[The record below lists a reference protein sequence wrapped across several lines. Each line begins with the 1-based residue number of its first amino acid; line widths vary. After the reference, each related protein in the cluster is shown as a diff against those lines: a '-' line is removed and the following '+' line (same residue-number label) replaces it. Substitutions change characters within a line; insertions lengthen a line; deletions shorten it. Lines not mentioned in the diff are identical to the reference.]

1 MNRLP
6 VKPPAPVRQSGTHII
21 GRLLSPRHV
30 LALLS
35 LLETVLLETI
45 FSLATKCNILGY

>member
-1 MNRLP
+1 MDCLT
-6 VKPPAPVRQSGTHII
+6 VKPPPPVCQRGTHII

-45 FSLATKCNILGY
+45 KSLAKASRLKGT